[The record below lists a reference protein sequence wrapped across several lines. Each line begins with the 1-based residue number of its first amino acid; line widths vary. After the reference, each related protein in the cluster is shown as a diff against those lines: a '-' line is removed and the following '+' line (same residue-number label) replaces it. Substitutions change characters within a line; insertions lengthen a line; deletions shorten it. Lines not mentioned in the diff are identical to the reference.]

1 MKFFERKKFVFKLIA
16 SLCICLAIFNFGISP
31 IAHADGDIVS
41 KAGGKLLD
49 PICSLLLVL
58 GDGMMDILQKS
69 VMGSN
74 ATAIFDNSKGD
85 WWQTI
90 AKVVGA
96 VLVVVLAVVVAVAT
110 GLVTLPALLGAA
122 AALALKVGTVAV
134 VANILTSGG
143 VMSAVSSV
151 VGTMFGDTVVLP
163 TFTIGP
169 EEIFSGR
176 ILMFDPNIFDPK
188 EVWVTTSS
196 GSDVTLEKWNEK
208 DNQGN
213 YKNRGNDTADGYYY
227 KDQNGDKVATSINNA
242 AYELKGTISK
252 WYFIIRNIAMVGLML
267 VLLYIGIRIIIS
279 SIAAEKAKY
288 KQMLSDWVIAL
299 CLVFLMQYIMV
310 FANFFVEGITNIVS
324 SLSENKIHIAIIQEP
339 SDKLVDAVNQISSD
353 YIQDDGNGNKVI
365 AWPTNLMGRIR
376 VQAQQHDGTS
386 EYVGYTLCYLVLV
399 LFTMFFAFTYAKRL
413 LYLMFLTVI
422 APLVALTYPLDKIRD
437 GKAQAFDMWVKEYF
451 INLII
456 QPFHLLLYIVFVS
469 MAFEL
474 ASTNIIYSLVALG
487 FMIPAE
493 KFLRNMFG
501 FNKASSPGFLAGP
514 AGAAMAI
521 SAVQSLSKFANRG
534 GKNPEKGGSGKGS
547 EKEEKPEIRTADSGN
562 TTDSLLDNLGREYNN
577 SPDNNDEDPNNPPP
591 PNPLDDDD
599 EDSNNPPPPNPLDD
613 NDEDPNNP
621 PPPTP
626 NPGSDDSEEDDDSD
640 DDETSEQQENKKK
653 SSKVG
658 GYIAAR
664 AQNFASRNFTK
675 KKIAGFATSGARLA
689 VKYGLGATAAG
700 IGIAAGI
707 ATGSPGDVLKYGS
720 AGAYAG
726 ASIGQGLTN
735 RIGSG
740 LGKAQQRHEE
750 ALKRQYGS
758 DEYEE
763 KKNKKLDDQFKKDKE
778 MRELYSSKFDNV
790 KGKDLDEIMKEA
802 CVYRAQGITDNT
814 TIIRAMKLNE
824 HNHTDTKSI
833 AAAKLAKSAKT
844 EKGLEEV
851 MKRLGKRGLTAA
863 QKEEMEKKIRAINR
877 EELN

>member
-1 MKFFERKKFVFKLIA
+1 MKFFENKKILCKLIA
-16 SLCICLAIFNFGISP
+16 ALCIFLTIINFGLTPVAQAESL
-31 IAHADGDIVS
+31 VT
-41 KAGGKLLD
+41 KVGGKLLD
-49 PICSLLLVL
+49 PVCALLVAI
-58 GDGMMDILQKS
+58 GDGIMEIIQS
-69 VMGSN
+69 ATMGTS
-74 ATAIFDNSKGD
+74 ATAIFDNTGEA
-85 WWQTI
+85 WWKVAIVAII
-90 AKVVGA
+90 AIA
-96 VLVVVLAVVVAVAT
+96 AIVVATIVT
-110 GLVTLPALLGAA
+110 GGTALIPILTKIAA
-122 AALALKVGTVAV
+122 VALKVGAV
-134 VANILTSGG
+134 IVLDLVVTGG
-143 VMSAVSSV
+143 VITSVVSSF
-151 VGTMFGDTVVLP
+151 GAEFFGDYVVFP

-169 EEIFSGR
+169 QEIFSGK
-176 ILMFDPNIFDPK
+176 ILLFDPNIFNPR
-188 EVWVTTSS
+188 EIYVETSK
-196 GSDVTLEKWNEK
+196 GNTMKLEEWNETDANGNFVNRNNSGDEETVNQYFYYD
-208 DNQGN
+208 DNN
-213 YKNRGNDTADGYYY
+213 NEI
-227 KDQNGDKVATSINNA
+227 ATSVNNSA
-242 AYELKGTISK
+242 NELKETIAK
-252 WYFIIRNIAMVGLML
+252 WYYVLRNIAIVGLML
-267 VLLYIGIRIIIS
+267 VLLYVGIRILLSSIS
-279 SIAAEKAKY
+279 SEKAKY
-288 KQMLSDWVIAL
+288 KQMLSDWVIAF
-299 CLVFLMQYIMV
+299 CLIFLMQYIMV
-310 FANFFVEGITNIVS
+310 FANYFVDEITNIFAGVADNDM
-324 SLSENKIHIAIIQEP
+324 ETIIIQNPE
-339 SDKLVDAVNQISSD
+339 DKLKKGVKQLETSEVK
-353 YIQDDGNGNKVI
+353 YVFDDNGENRIV
-365 AWPTNLMGRIR
+365 WPTNMMGKIR
-376 VQAQQHDGTS
+376 FATQQQDGTS
-386 EYVGYTLCYLVLV
+386 SYVGYSLCYFVLV
-399 LFTMFFAFTYAKRL
+399 LFTLFFTFTYLKRL

-422 APLVALTYPLDKIRD
+422 APLVALTYPLDKMRD

-456 QPFHLLLYIVFVS
+456 QPFHLLLYIIFIS
-469 MAFEL
+469 MAIDL
-474 ASTNIIYSLVALG
+474 AGTNVLYSIVTIG

-501 FNKASSPGFLAGP
+501 FNRASTPGFLAGP

-562 TTDSLLDNLGREYNN
+562 TTDSLLDELGREYNN
-577 SPDNNDEDPNNPPP
+577 SPDNNDEDQNDPPP
-591 PNPLDDDD
+591 PNPLDDND
-599 EDSNNPPPPNPLDD
+599 EDKNNPPPPNPLDD
-613 NDEDPNNP
+613 NDEDKNNP

-626 NPGSDDSEEDDDSD
+626 NPGADDSEEDDDSD
-640 DDETSEQQENKKK
+640 DDEKW

-658 GYIAAR
+658 GYLAAR
-664 AQNFASRNFTK
+664 GKNFASRNFTK
-675 KKIAGFATSGARLA
+675 KKIAGFAKGGARLA

-700 IGIAAGI
+700 IGMAAGI

-735 RIGSG
+735 RIGSSIE
-740 LGKAQQRHEE
+740 KEKQRHEE

>member
-1 MKFFERKKFVFKLIA
+1 MKFFENKKILCKLIA
-16 SLCICLAIFNFGISP
+16 ALCIFLTIINFGLTPVAQAESLV
-31 IAHADGDIVS
+31 AKV
-41 KAGGKLLD
+41 GGKLLD
-49 PICSLLLVL
+49 PVCGLLIAI
-58 GDGMMDILQKS
+58 GDGIMEIIQS
-69 VMGSN
+69 ATMGTS
-74 ATAIFDNSKGD
+74 ATAIFDNTAEA
-85 WWQTI
+85 WWKLAVLAIIATVAIVVATI
-90 AKVVGA
+90 VTGGAALGPILAKVAAVVIKVGGA
-96 VLVVVLAVVVAVAT
+96 VILDL
-110 GLVTLPALLGAA
+110 
-122 AALALKVGTVAV
+122 
-134 VANILTSGG
+134 ILTGG
-143 VMSAVSSV
+143 AVTTV
-151 VGTMFGDTVVLP
+151 VTGIAAEFFGDYVVFP

-169 EEIFSGR
+169 QEIFSGK
-176 ILMFDPNIFDPK
+176 ILLFDPNIFNPR
-188 EVWVTTSS
+188 EIYVETSK
-196 GSDVTLEKWNEK
+196 GNIMKIEEWNETDDSGNFVNR
-208 DNQGN
+208 DNSGDEEETVNQ
-213 YKNRGNDTADGYYY
+213 YFYYDDNNN
-227 KDQNGDKVATSINNA
+227 KIATSVNNSA
-242 AYELKGTISK
+242 NELKETIAK
-252 WYFIIRNIAMVGLML
+252 WYYVLRNIAIVGLML
-267 VLLYIGIRIIIS
+267 VLLYVGIRILLSSIS
-279 SIAAEKAKY
+279 SEKAKY
-288 KQMLSDWVIAL
+288 KQMLSDWVIAF
-299 CLVFLMQYIMV
+299 CLIFLMQYIMV
-310 FANFFVEGITNIVS
+310 FANYFVEGITDLFAGIADNDMETIV
-324 SLSENKIHIAIIQEP
+324 IQDP
-339 SDKLVDAVNQISSD
+339 GDKLKKGVKELETDEVQYVFEDENRI
-353 YIQDDGNGNKVI
+353 V
-365 AWPTNLMGRIR
+365 WPTNMMGKIR
-376 VQAQQHDGTS
+376 FAAQQQDGTS
-386 EYVGYTLCYLVLV
+386 SYVGYSLCYFVLV
-399 LFTMFFAFTYAKRL
+399 LFTLFFTFTYLKRL

-422 APLVALTYPLDKIRD
+422 APLVALTYPLDKMRD

-456 QPFHLLLYIVFVS
+456 QPFHLLLYIIFIS
-469 MAFEL
+469 MAIDL
-474 ASTNIIYSLVALG
+474 AGTNVLYSIVTIG

-501 FNKASSPGFLAGP
+501 FNRASTPGFLAGP

-562 TTDSLLDNLGREYNN
+562 TTDSLLDELGREYNN
-577 SPDNNDEDPNNPPP
+577 SPDNNDEDQNDPPP
-591 PNPLDDDD
+591 PNPLDDND
-599 EDSNNPPPPNPLDD
+599 EDKNNPPPPNPLDD
-613 NDEDPNNP
+613 NDEDKNNP

-626 NPGSDDSEEDDDSD
+626 NPGADDSEEDDDSD
-640 DDETSEQQENKKK
+640 DDEKW

-658 GYIAAR
+658 GYLAAR
-664 AQNFASRNFTK
+664 GKNFASRNFTK
-675 KKIAGFATSGARLA
+675 KKIAGFAKGGARLA

-700 IGIAAGI
+700 IGMAAGI

-735 RIGSG
+735 RIGSSIE
-740 LGKAQQRHEE
+740 KEKQRHEE